1 MENVHTDN
9 ILKELT
15 KLKFNLEFKFAMGIK
30 NGKYRELLIK
40 ELNAEYTNKLW
51 RIL

>member
-1 MENVHTDN
+1 MSYTEN

-15 KLKFNLEFKFAMGIK
+15 KLKFDLEFKFAMGIK
-30 NGKYRELLIK
+30 NGKDREFLIK
-40 ELNAEYTNKLW
+40 ELNTEYTNKLW

>member
-1 MENVHTDN
+1 MENNYTDN

-15 KLKFNLEFKFAMGIK
+15 KLKYDLEFKFTIGIK
-30 NGKYRELLIK
+30 NGKDRELLIK

>member
-1 MENVHTDN
+1 MENNYTDN

-15 KLKFNLEFKFAMGIK
+15 KLKFDLEFKFSIGIK
-30 NGKYRELLIK
+30 NGKDRELLIK
-40 ELNAEYTNKLW
+40 ELSAEYTNKLW